1 MGSGRVEFHMVFVQ
15 DGDSIAVRPYLLF
28 YHEVI
33 AVRLD
38 STFPIL
44 CRRCRKFLSKN
55 PHDFLSVVT
64 GSSVC
69 HL

>member
-15 DGDSIAVRPYLLF
+15 DGDSIAVRPYFLL

-44 CRRCRKFLSKN
+44 CRRCRKLLSKN

-64 GSSVC
+64 GGSSS